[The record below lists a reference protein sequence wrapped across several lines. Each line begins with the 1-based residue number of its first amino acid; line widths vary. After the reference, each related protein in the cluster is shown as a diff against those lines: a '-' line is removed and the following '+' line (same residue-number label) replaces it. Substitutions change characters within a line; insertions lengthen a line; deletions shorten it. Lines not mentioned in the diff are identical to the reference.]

1 MTKIFKFKK
10 SSFWLIFGPFF
21 QYLGQKNFSGK
32 LALSSTTP
40 SKFVARC
47 QNLEKTNDTI
57 PRKCPGRQK
66 DRWKDGQKNR
76 WILLYKTIPATP
88 REPKI
93 IFPALVRVLSRTL
106 HPSRVF
112 GNPCSREAGCRS
124 VEEHLRNID

>member
-10 SSFWLIFGPFF
+10 SSFWLIFPIFGA
-21 QYLGQKNFSGK
+21 KKFSGK
-32 LALSSTTP
+32 LALSSTTS

-57 PRKCPGRQK
+57 PRKCPDRQK
-66 DRWKDGQKNR
+66 DRWKNGQKNR

-88 REPKI
+88 GESKI

-112 GNPCSREAGCRS
+112 GNPCSRGAGCGS
-124 VEEHLRNID
+124 VEERLRKID